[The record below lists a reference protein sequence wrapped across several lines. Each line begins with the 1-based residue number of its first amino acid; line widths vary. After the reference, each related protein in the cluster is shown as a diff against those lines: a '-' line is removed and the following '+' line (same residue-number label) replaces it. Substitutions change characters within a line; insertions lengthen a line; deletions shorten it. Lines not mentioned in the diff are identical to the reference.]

1 MTSEAAHRLVK
12 TNGINMHIAE
22 QGTGPLVLLC
32 HGFPEIWRCWRHQL
46 PALAE
51 AGFRAVAPDLRGYG
65 RTDAPEEI
73 ESYTILHLVGDL
85 VGLVAALGERR
96 AVVVGHDWGAS
107 VAWMA
112 ALIRPDIFA
121 AVAAMSV
128 PFRSRGLVAP
138 LSAWRAAGLEN
149 FYHFYFQKP
158 GVAEAEFAPDVSGAL
173 RRGLY
178 TLSGDAPATMEWSP
192 MLTPGGGFTD
202 RMIDPPSL
210 PAWLTENDIE
220 AAASEFRRTGFR
232 GGLNWYRNIDRNWA
246 LTAAFHGL
254 QISQPALFIAGTR
267 DITITGPGKAALDQ
281 LAATVPGLKR
291 QLLIEGAGHWI
302 GEERPDE
309 VNAALID
316 FLDKFASRPL

>member
-46 PALAE
+46 PALAD

-85 VGLVAALGERR
+85 VGLVEALGERR

-107 VAWMA
+107 LAWMA
-112 ALIRPDIFA
+112 ALIRPDIFM

-128 PFRSRGLVAP
+128 PLRSRGPVAP

-149 FYHFYFQKP
+149 FYYFYFQKP
-158 GVAEAEFAPDVSGAL
+158 GVAEAEFAADVYGAF

-202 RMIDPPSL
+202 KMIDPPSL

-267 DITITGPGKAALDQ
+267 DITIAGPGKAALDQ
-281 LAATVPGLKR
+281 LTAAVPGLKR

-302 GEERPDE
+302 GEERPNE

-316 FLDKFASRPL
+316 FLSEFAPRPR